1 MSVTSRRQ
9 FLALVFLLM
18 CITKV
23 ILIKMTWAAKMR
35 TKQTEI
41 KRSQCWQ
48 RKNDERK
55 KARKVFSLE
64 RKCNGN
70 ANNYI
75 SVKQI

>member
-1 MSVTSRRQ
+1 
-9 FLALVFLLM
+9 
-18 CITKV
+18 
-23 ILIKMTWAAKMR
+23 MTWAAKMR